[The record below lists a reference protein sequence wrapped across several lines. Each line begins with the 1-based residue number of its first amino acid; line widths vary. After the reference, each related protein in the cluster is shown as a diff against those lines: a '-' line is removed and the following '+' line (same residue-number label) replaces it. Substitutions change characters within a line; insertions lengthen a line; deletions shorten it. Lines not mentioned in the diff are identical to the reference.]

1 MEQSKADPCVFRK
14 VVGGEVNIIVCTDVD
29 DLAVVL
35 KDIYTFD
42 GFYAQLKEEFSMN
55 EMGYL
60 SWYLGCAFER
70 DKMRDLGK
78 MTQTAFV
85 CGFAG

>member
-1 MEQSKADPCVFRK
+1 MFRK
-14 VVGGEVNIIVCTDVD
+14 VVGGEVHIIVCTDVD
-29 DLAVVL
+29 DLAVVV

-42 GFYAQLKEEFSMN
+42 GFYAQLKEEFSVN